1 MEFNPEIYS
10 TAEGFSH
17 WLFVFAALAAVLL
30 LLAFVLSLLSRGAK
44 GPELFGTAVVSS
56 TKDLVGISLKRIMA
70 IAGLTFKEAIRRK
83 ALFVFV
89 VFCIMFM
96 FAGWFLTRGG
106 DKPQLQVK
114 LYISFVLTSIT
125 WLLLTV
131 MLLLSCWG
139 IPEDIRLRSLHTVVT
154 KPTRRVEIVIGRI
167 FGFSGIGLLVLGV
180 MSVAGYVW
188 IQRQLTDRQKNVLTC
203 RVPIYGPLEFLSD
216 TGQPN
221 ESGVNVGDV
230 WKHRSYISGTSQA
243 RAIWTFEGLT
253 RDRIGENG
261 LELESNFEAFRTHK
275 GNMEAG
281 GLLGQYTLVNNR
293 RAEAFAEIAASN
305 NFQAAANDLR
315 LGLYQNAAD
324 ALRTL
329 GNKLQSNQVE
339 FARPQTGQIK
349 QGTAR
354 RKGELEIL
362 SGGLQLASET
372 INGLQSASGE
382 EWVFEVS
389 KAFSDCE
396 IAARD
401 QIAMGQSAGDYSVL
415 GRAVIALS
423 QKIEEHQASMRE
435 HLSRLS
441 VPLPSFVVKEYR
453 FGENRLEVPRLLTF
467 VANNEDIKR
476 FLTKHISELSE
487 AGQLVEQ
494 GALPDDLED
503 RLADGELLTSENAIQ
518 VAAILRELVAD
529 GGIVVQDEPLTLAIQ
544 GEQLAPPEGTSLF
557 SVMHKLVEAGRL
569 SAEDGW
575 ELSADLNEDMINE
588 GQLRVEVA
596 CLSTGQ
602 FLGMAR
608 PDLFIRLPDR
618 PFASGYFKAV
628 ASIGMMMA
636 LIVTI
641 GVCASCFV
649 KGPIAIFLTL
659 SLLIVG
665 QPISYEF
672 IEQLVDQQ
680 VEGGGFVEAV
690 IRMQKQLAP
699 SVPLGVNE
707 NVEKVVNFID
717 EKVIFG
723 ALRLVKNI
731 IPQFGHYTSGTRFVE
746 NGFDVPFDA
755 CLKPG
760 ILTLFGF
767 VIPCILIG
775 FISLRFRE
783 LEAK

>member
-10 TAEGFSH
+10 TVEGLSH

-30 LLAFVLSLLSRGAK
+30 LLALVTCVLSRGFK
-44 GPELFGTAVVSS
+44 GLEIFGAAVMSS
-56 TKDLVGISLKRIMA
+56 VKDLLGISLKRIMA
-70 IAGLTFKEAIRRK
+70 IASLTFKEAIRRK

-167 FGFSGIGLLVLGV
+167 FGFGGIGLVVLGV

-188 IQRQLTDRQKNVLTC
+188 IQRQLSERQKEVLTC

-221 ESGVNVGDV
+221 ESGVNVGDT
-230 WKHRSYISGTSQA
+230 WKYRSYISGTSQA
-243 RAIWTFEGLT
+243 RAIWNFEGLT
-253 RDRIGENG
+253 SDKIGESG

-275 GNMEAG
+275 GNMDAG
-281 GLLGQYTLVNNR
+281 GLVGQYTLVNNR

-305 NFQAAANDLR
+305 NFQGAANELR
-315 LGLYQNAAD
+315 LGRYQNAYE

-329 GNKLQSNQVE
+329 GNRLQANQIE
-339 FARPQTGQIK
+339 FARPQTGRIK
-349 QGTAR
+349 QGSER

-362 SGGLQLASET
+362 ADGLRIASET
-372 INGLQSASGE
+372 IGSLDGVAGE
-382 EWVFEVS
+382 EWVFELT
-389 KAFSDCE
+389 KAFTDCE

-401 QIAMGQSAGDYSVL
+401 QLAFGQSAGDYSTL
-415 GRAVIALS
+415 GSAVIGLS
-423 QKIEEHQASMRE
+423 EKIEQHQDQMRE
-435 HLSRLS
+435 HLSRLT

-467 VANNEDIKR
+467 AANNEDIKR
-476 FLTKHISELSE
+476 FVAKHVSELSE
-487 AGQLVEQ
+487 AGQLVEE
-494 GALPDDLED
+494 GALPGDLAD
-503 RLADGELLTSENAIQ
+503 RLADGELLTSENALQ
-518 VAAILRELVAD
+518 VAAILEELVEE
-529 GGIVVQDEPLTLAIQ
+529 GGLTIQ
-544 GEQLAPPEGTSLF
+544 GDRLAPPEGTSMF
-557 SVMHKLVEAGRL
+557 SVMHKLVEDGRL

-575 ELSADLNEDMINE
+575 ELSADLNEDLIHD

-596 CLSTGQ
+596 CLSRGQ

-628 ASIGMMMA
+628 ASIGMMMI

-659 SLLIVG
+659 SLLMVG
-665 QPISYEF
+665 QPISYQF
-672 IEQLVDQQ
+672 MEQLVGQQ

-690 IRMQKQLAP
+690 IRMAKQLNP
-699 SVPLGVNE
+699 SVPLGIN
-707 NVEKVVNFID
+707 EKVEGAVNFID
-717 EKVIFG
+717 ETIIFG

-731 IPQFGHYTSGTRFVE
+731 IPQFGHYTAGTRFVE

-760 ILTLFGF
+760 ILTLLGF

-775 FISLRFRE
+775 FVSLRFRE

>member
-10 TAEGFSH
+10 TIEGLSH

-44 GPELFGTAVVSS
+44 GPELFGAAVVSS
-56 TKDLVGISLKRIMA
+56 IKDLLGISLKRIMA
-70 IAGLTFKEAIRRK
+70 IASLTFKEAIRRK

-188 IQRQLTDRQKNVLTC
+188 IQRQLSERQKDVLTC

-221 ESGVNVGDV
+221 ESGVNVGDT
-230 WKHRSYISGTSQA
+230 WKYRSYIAGTSQA
-243 RAIWTFEGLT
+243 RAIWNFEGLT
-253 RDRIGENG
+253 NDKIGEDG

-275 GNMEAG
+275 GNMETG
-281 GLLGQYTLVNNR
+281 GLIGQYTLVNNR

-305 NFQAAANDLR
+305 NFQAAANELR
-315 LGLYQNAAD
+315 LGRYQNAAE

-329 GNKLQSNQVE
+329 GNKLQSNQIE

-349 QGTAR
+349 QGSAR

-362 SGGLQLASET
+362 SDGLKIASET
-372 INGLQSASGE
+372 IGGLDSSSGQ
-382 EWVFEVS
+382 EWVFEVT
-389 KAFSDCE
+389 KAFTDCE

-415 GRAVIALS
+415 GRAVVALS
-423 QKIEEHQASMRE
+423 EEIEEHQGSMRE
-435 HLSRLS
+435 HLSRLT

-467 VANNEDIKR
+467 AANNEDIKR
-476 FLTKHISELSE
+476 FLTKHVSKLSE
-487 AGQLVEQ
+487 SSQLVEQ

-518 VAAILRELVAD
+518 VAAVLRELVTE
-529 GGIVVQDEPLTLAIQ
+529 GGLVIQDDRLV
-544 GEQLAPPEGTSLF
+544 PPEGTSLF
-557 SVMHKLVEAGRL
+557 SVMHQLVEDGRL

-575 ELSADLNEDMINE
+575 ELSADLNEDLINE

-628 ASIGMMMA
+628 ASIGMMMV

-659 SLLIVG
+659 SLLMVG
-665 QPISYEF
+665 QPISYQF
-672 IEQLVDQQ
+672 MEQLVDQQ

-690 IRMQKQLAP
+690 IRMAKQLNP
-699 SVPLGVNE
+699 SVPLGINE

>member
-10 TAEGFSH
+10 TIEGLSH

-44 GPELFGTAVVSS
+44 GPELFGAAVVSS
-56 TKDLVGISLKRIMA
+56 IKDLLGISLKRIMA
-70 IAGLTFKEAIRRK
+70 IASLTFKEAIRRK

-188 IQRQLTDRQKNVLTC
+188 IQRQLSERQKDVLTC

-221 ESGVNVGDV
+221 ESGVNVGDT
-230 WKHRSYISGTSQA
+230 WKYRSYIAGTSQA
-243 RAIWTFEGLT
+243 RAIWNFEGLT
-253 RDRIGENG
+253 NDKIGEDG

-275 GNMEAG
+275 GNMETG
-281 GLLGQYTLVNNR
+281 GLIGQYTLVNNR

-305 NFQAAANDLR
+305 NFQAAANELR
-315 LGLYQNAAD
+315 LGRYQNAAE

-329 GNKLQSNQVE
+329 GNKLQSNQIE

-349 QGTAR
+349 QGSAR

-362 SGGLQLASET
+362 SDGLKIASET
-372 INGLQSASGE
+372 IGGLDSSSGQ
-382 EWVFEVS
+382 EWVFEVT
-389 KAFSDCE
+389 KAFTDCE

-415 GRAVIALS
+415 GRAVVALS
-423 QKIEEHQASMRE
+423 EEIEEHQGSMRE
-435 HLSRLS
+435 HLSRLT

-467 VANNEDIKR
+467 AANNEDIKR
-476 FLTKHISELSE
+476 FLTKHVSKLSE
-487 AGQLVEQ
+487 ASQLVEQ

-518 VAAILRELVAD
+518 VAAVLRELVTE
-529 GGIVVQDEPLTLAIQ
+529 GGLVIQDDRLV
-544 GEQLAPPEGTSLF
+544 PPQGTSLF
-557 SVMHKLVEAGRL
+557 SVMHQLVEDGRL

-575 ELSADLNEDMINE
+575 ELSADLNEDLINE

-628 ASIGMMMA
+628 ASIGMMMV

-659 SLLIVG
+659 SLLMVG
-665 QPISYEF
+665 QPISYQF
-672 IEQLVDQQ
+672 MEQLVDQQ

-690 IRMQKQLAP
+690 IRMAKQLNP
-699 SVPLGVNE
+699 SVPLGINE

>member
-10 TAEGFSH
+10 TIEGLSH

-44 GPELFGTAVVSS
+44 GPELFGAAVVSS
-56 TKDLVGISLKRIMA
+56 IKDLLGISLKRIMA
-70 IAGLTFKEAIRRK
+70 IASLTFKEAIRRK

-188 IQRQLTDRQKNVLTC
+188 IQRQLSERQKDVLTC

-221 ESGVNVGDV
+221 ESGVNVGDT
-230 WKHRSYISGTSQA
+230 WKYRSYIAGTSQA
-243 RAIWTFEGLT
+243 RAIWNFEGLT
-253 RDRIGENG
+253 NDKIGEDG

-275 GNMEAG
+275 GNMETG
-281 GLLGQYTLVNNR
+281 GLIGQYTLVNNR

-305 NFQAAANDLR
+305 NFQAAANELR
-315 LGLYQNAAD
+315 LGRYQNAAE

-329 GNKLQSNQVE
+329 GNKLQSNQIE

-349 QGTAR
+349 QGSAR

-362 SGGLQLASET
+362 SDGLKIASET
-372 INGLQSASGE
+372 IGGLDSASGQ
-382 EWVFEVS
+382 EWVFEVT
-389 KAFSDCE
+389 KAFTDCE

-415 GRAVIALS
+415 GRAVVALS
-423 QKIEEHQASMRE
+423 EEIEEHQGSMRE
-435 HLSRLS
+435 HLSRLT

-467 VANNEDIKR
+467 AANNEDIKR
-476 FLTKHISELSE
+476 FLTKHVSKLSE
-487 AGQLVEQ
+487 ASQLVEQ

-518 VAAILRELVAD
+518 VAAVLRELVTE
-529 GGIVVQDEPLTLAIQ
+529 GGLVIQDDRLV
-544 GEQLAPPEGTSLF
+544 PPEGTSLF
-557 SVMHKLVEAGRL
+557 SVMHQLVEDGRL

-575 ELSADLNEDMINE
+575 ELSADLNEDLINE

-628 ASIGMMMA
+628 ASIGMMMV

-659 SLLIVG
+659 SLLMVG
-665 QPISYEF
+665 QPISYQF
-672 IEQLVDQQ
+672 MEQLVDQQ

-690 IRMQKQLAP
+690 IRMAKQLNP
-699 SVPLGVNE
+699 SVPLGINE

>member
-1 MEFNPEIYS
+1 
-10 TAEGFSH
+10 
-17 WLFVFAALAAVLL
+17 
-30 LLAFVLSLLSRGAK
+30 
-44 GPELFGTAVVSS
+44 
-56 TKDLVGISLKRIMA
+56 MA
-70 IAGLTFKEAIRRK
+70 IASLTFKEAIRRK

-188 IQRQLTDRQKNVLTC
+188 IQRQLSERQKDVLTC

-221 ESGVNVGDV
+221 ESGVNVGDT
-230 WKHRSYISGTSQA
+230 WKYRSYIAGTSQA
-243 RAIWTFEGLT
+243 RAIWNFEGLT
-253 RDRIGENG
+253 NDKIGEDG

-275 GNMEAG
+275 GNMETG
-281 GLLGQYTLVNNR
+281 GLIGQYTLVNNR

-305 NFQAAANDLR
+305 NFQAAANELR
-315 LGLYQNAAD
+315 LGRYQNAAE

-329 GNKLQSNQVE
+329 GNKLQSNQIE

-349 QGTAR
+349 QGSAR

-362 SGGLQLASET
+362 SDGLKIASET
-372 INGLQSASGE
+372 IGGLDSASGQ
-382 EWVFEVS
+382 EWVFEVT
-389 KAFSDCE
+389 KAFTDCE

-415 GRAVIALS
+415 GRAVVALS
-423 QKIEEHQASMRE
+423 EEIEEHQGSMRE
-435 HLSRLS
+435 HLSRLT

-467 VANNEDIKR
+467 AANNEDIKR
-476 FLTKHISELSE
+476 FLTKHVSKLSE
-487 AGQLVEQ
+487 SSQLVEQ

-518 VAAILRELVAD
+518 VAAVLRELVTE
-529 GGIVVQDEPLTLAIQ
+529 GGLVIQDDRLV
-544 GEQLAPPEGTSLF
+544 PPEGTSLF
-557 SVMHKLVEAGRL
+557 SVMHQLVEDGRL

-575 ELSADLNEDMINE
+575 ELSADLNEDLINE

-628 ASIGMMMA
+628 ASIGMMMV

-659 SLLIVG
+659 SLLMVG
-665 QPISYEF
+665 QPISYQF
-672 IEQLVDQQ
+672 MEQLVDQQ

-690 IRMQKQLAP
+690 IRMAKQLNP
-699 SVPLGVNE
+699 SVPLGINE

>member
-10 TAEGFSH
+10 TIEGLSH

-44 GPELFGTAVVSS
+44 GPELFGAAVVSS
-56 TKDLVGISLKRIMA
+56 IKDLLGISLKRIMA
-70 IAGLTFKEAIRRK
+70 IASLTFKEAIRRK

-188 IQRQLTDRQKNVLTC
+188 IQRQLSERQKDVLTC

-221 ESGVNVGDV
+221 ESGVNVGDT
-230 WKHRSYISGTSQA
+230 WKYRSYIAGTSQA
-243 RAIWTFEGLT
+243 RAIWNFEGLT
-253 RDRIGENG
+253 NDKIGEDG

-275 GNMEAG
+275 GNMETG
-281 GLLGQYTLVNNR
+281 GLIGQYTLVNNR

-305 NFQAAANDLR
+305 NFQAAANELR
-315 LGLYQNAAD
+315 LGRYQNAAE

-329 GNKLQSNQVE
+329 GNKLQSNQIE

-349 QGTAR
+349 QGSAR

-362 SGGLQLASET
+362 SDGLKIASET
-372 INGLQSASGE
+372 IGGLDSASGQ
-382 EWVFEVS
+382 EWVFEVT
-389 KAFSDCE
+389 KAFTDCE

-415 GRAVIALS
+415 GRAVVALS
-423 QKIEEHQASMRE
+423 EEIEEHQGSMRE
-435 HLSRLS
+435 HLSRLT

-467 VANNEDIKR
+467 AANNEDIKR
-476 FLTKHISELSE
+476 FLTKHVSKLSE
-487 AGQLVEQ
+487 SSQLVEQ

-518 VAAILRELVAD
+518 VAAVLRELVTE
-529 GGIVVQDEPLTLAIQ
+529 GGLVIQDDRLV
-544 GEQLAPPEGTSLF
+544 PPEGTSLF
-557 SVMHKLVEAGRL
+557 SVMHQLVEDGRL

-575 ELSADLNEDMINE
+575 ELSADLNEDLINE

-628 ASIGMMMA
+628 ASIGMMMV

-659 SLLIVG
+659 SLLMVG
-665 QPISYEF
+665 QPISYQF
-672 IEQLVDQQ
+672 MEQLVDQQ

-690 IRMQKQLAP
+690 IRMAKQLNP
-699 SVPLGVNE
+699 SVPLGINE

>member
-10 TAEGFSH
+10 TIEGLSH

-44 GPELFGTAVVSS
+44 GPELFGAAVVSS
-56 TKDLVGISLKRIMA
+56 IKDLLGISLKRIMA
-70 IAGLTFKEAIRRK
+70 IASLTFKEAIRRK

-188 IQRQLTDRQKNVLTC
+188 IQRQLSERQKDVLTC

-221 ESGVNVGDV
+221 ESGVNVGDT
-230 WKHRSYISGTSQA
+230 WKYRSYIAGTSQA
-243 RAIWTFEGLT
+243 RAIWNFEGLT
-253 RDRIGENG
+253 NDKIGEDG

-275 GNMEAG
+275 GNMETG
-281 GLLGQYTLVNNR
+281 GLIGQYTLVNNR

-305 NFQAAANDLR
+305 NFQAAANELR
-315 LGLYQNAAD
+315 LGRYQNAAE

-329 GNKLQSNQVE
+329 GNKLQSNQIE

-349 QGTAR
+349 QGSAR

-362 SGGLQLASET
+362 SDGLKIASET
-372 INGLQSASGE
+372 IGGLDSASGQ
-382 EWVFEVS
+382 EWVFEVT
-389 KAFSDCE
+389 KAFTDCE

-415 GRAVIALS
+415 GRAVVALS
-423 QKIEEHQASMRE
+423 EEIEEHQGSMRE
-435 HLSRLS
+435 HLSRLT

-467 VANNEDIKR
+467 AANNEDIKR
-476 FLTKHISELSE
+476 FLTKHVSKLSE
-487 AGQLVEQ
+487 SSQLVEQ

-518 VAAILRELVAD
+518 VAAVLRELVTE
-529 GGIVVQDEPLTLAIQ
+529 GGLVIQDDRLV
-544 GEQLAPPEGTSLF
+544 PPEGTSLF
-557 SVMHKLVEAGRL
+557 SVMHQLVEDGRL

-575 ELSADLNEDMINE
+575 ELAADLNEDLINE

-628 ASIGMMMA
+628 ASIGMMMV

-659 SLLIVG
+659 SLLMVG
-665 QPISYEF
+665 QPISYQF
-672 IEQLVDQQ
+672 MEQLVDQQ

-690 IRMQKQLAP
+690 IRMAKQLNP
-699 SVPLGVNE
+699 SVPLGINE